1 MVHIQA
7 MDRISRAAFV
17 AKQVEFLRADDE
29 GEDVEE
35 NLGYFARRDAE
46 WHVRHAAADA
56 AAHSAAQQRDRAA
69 VAKASMPAPVAKA
82 SMAERAAAR
91 VERTPPQG
99 DSDEEPKR
107 VRVLA

>member
-1 MVHIQA
+1 

-17 AKQVEFLRADDE
+17 AKQVEFLRADDK

-69 VAKASMPAPVAKA
+69 AAAKASMPAPVAKA

-99 DSDEEPKR
+99 DSDVEPKR
-107 VRVLA
+107 ARVLA